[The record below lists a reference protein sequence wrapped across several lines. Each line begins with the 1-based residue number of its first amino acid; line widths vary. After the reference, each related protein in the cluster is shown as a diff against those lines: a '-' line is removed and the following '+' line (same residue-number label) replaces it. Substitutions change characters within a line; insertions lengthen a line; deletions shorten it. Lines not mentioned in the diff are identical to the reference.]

1 VNALSSKF
9 DGVGFGLALLLH
21 AAALA
26 YITFA
31 PPPKTKGITTVE
43 VEFRKRKPPPPPPPA
58 EPPPKPPEPEP
69 PPPPEPPKKK
79 LVRKQPQPAEAPKPN
94 QPQPPPTTEPPK
106 PVFGVKASDA
116 VGQGISVPVGN
127 TTMADPAKRPNVKE
141 IPPLPAADAPGG
153 STYRP
158 VAEEQL
164 KRGPERED
172 EEACAD
178 ALRQKWQAS
187 ETYASGS
194 TGQVIL
200 RIELDERGK
209 PRAIRKI
216 KGMTDEVDRIAIG
229 FFRFDPRCRFRPAI
243 GQDGKPVAFVIERYA
258 VTFERE

>member
-9 DGVGFGLALLLH
+9 DGLGFGVALLLH

-26 YITFA
+26 YITWA

-79 LVRKQPQPAEAPKPN
+79 LVRKQPQPAQAPKPN
-94 QPQPPPTTEPPK
+94 QTPPPTAEPPK
-106 PVFGVKASDA
+106 PVFGIKASDA

-127 TTMADPAKRPNVKE
+127 TTMADPGKRPNVKE
-141 IPPLPAADAPGG
+141 IPPLPASEAPGG
-153 STYRP
+153 AEYRP
-158 VAEEQL
+158 VPEEQL
-164 KRGPERED
+164 KRLPERED
-172 EEACAD
+172 EEACAA
-178 ALRQKWQAS
+178 ALKQKWEAS
-187 ETYASGS
+187 ETHASGA
-194 TGQVIL
+194 TGEVVL

-209 PRAIRKI
+209 PRSIRKV
-216 KGMTDEVDRIAIG
+216 KSMNDEVDRIAIG

-243 GQDGKPVAFVIERYA
+243 GQDGKPAAYVIERYS
-258 VTFERE
+258 VKFERE